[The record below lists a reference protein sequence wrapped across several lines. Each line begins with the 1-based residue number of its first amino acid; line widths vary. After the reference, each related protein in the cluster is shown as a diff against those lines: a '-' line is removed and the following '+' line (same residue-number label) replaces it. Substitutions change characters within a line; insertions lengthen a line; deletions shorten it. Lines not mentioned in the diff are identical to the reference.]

1 MPNTA
6 RMKYLFLILC
16 IMYAMHTSAQP
27 VVVKNI
33 MPDVFSSHPS
43 RLTVFNYRLYF
54 FADDGFKGYELWT
67 HDGTNTDMAKDIYQ
81 GPTDCAPQSPAQ
93 RMAVLGDKLYFPA
106 DNGTN
111 GLELYSH
118 DGGGITQL
126 ESDIA
131 AGLNSSEIDEIIAAN
146 GKLYFNAT
154 NGTNGKELWQYTPAI
169 KTAEQLS
176 FINSGPGSE
185 PAWITE
191 ASGKIYFTAL
201 DPAKGRELFEYNP
214 ATALVTMVAD
224 IYPGDTSSEPASLVN
239 LFGTLYFTA
248 SSPDYGRELYKYN
261 GAGLQ
266 RLTDLDAGPGDGLA
280 AHSDGLPVIGVVGDE
295 LYIAG
300 NDGTAG
306 FQLFRYNY
314 INNQSAHVA
323 TIHPAGNSTP
333 AGFIR
338 YANKLFF
345 TADDGTHGR
354 ELWMKDGNNPPTM
367 VADINTNAGVNTQPM
382 GMVEYKGNLYFSAY
396 GANGNELYKYSDAAA
411 GIVNFNRGID
421 VKVFP
426 NPAVTEVYFSLDIQ
440 QQDELSIR
448 VTDATGRQVYKTRHV
463 EYMPGA
469 NLTSIPV
476 DWLPKG
482 QYFYQVNNRSGQTF
496 AAGRVV
502 KM

>member
-1 MPNTA
+1 MKHSFLLFAFIPVITA
-6 RMKYLFLILC
+6 
-16 IMYAMHTSAQP
+16 SAQP
-27 VVVKNI
+27 AQVKNI
-33 MPDVFSSHPS
+33 MPNVFSSNPS
-43 RLTVFNYRLYF
+43 RLTVFSYRLYF
-54 FADDGFKGYELWT
+54 FANDGFKGYELWI
-67 HDGTNTDMAKDIYQ
+67 HDGVNTDMAKDIYP
-81 GPTDCAPQSPAQ
+81 GPTDCAPNSPAH
-93 RMAVLGDKLYFPA
+93 RMAVLGNKLYFPA

-111 GLELYSH
+111 GLELYSY
-118 DGGGITQL
+118 DGGGNAVL

-131 AGLNSSEIDEIIAAN
+131 TGLNSSEIDEIIAVN
-146 GKLYFNAT
+146 DRLYFDAT
-154 NGTNGKELWQYTPAI
+154 NGTNGKELWEYDPVI

-176 FINSGPGSE
+176 FINSGPGSD

-191 ASGKIYFTAL
+191 ANGKIYFTAF

-214 ATALVTMVAD
+214 ASGVVTIVED
-224 IYPGDTSSEPASLVN
+224 IYPGGTGSEPASLVN
-239 LFGTLYFTA
+239 VFGALYFTA
-248 SSPDYGRELYKYN
+248 VSPDYGRELYKYD
-261 GAGLQ
+261 GSILQ
-266 RLTDLDAGPGDGLA
+266 RLTDLNPGPGDGLA

-314 INNQSAHVA
+314 VSSQSAHVA
-323 TIHPAGNSTP
+323 TINSGGNSTP

-354 ELWMKDGNNPPTM
+354 ELWMKDGNNPPVM
-367 VADINTNAGVNTQPM
+367 VADINTNAAVHIQPM

-396 GANGNELYKYSDAAA
+396 GDDGNELYKYSDAAA
-411 GIVNFNRGID
+411 GVVNFNRGID

-426 NPAVTEVYFSLDIQ
+426 NPAVTEMYFSLDIQ

-448 VTDATGRQVYKTRHV
+448 LTDATGKQVYKTHHV
-463 EYMPGA
+463 QYMPGT

-476 DWLPKG
+476 DWLPQG
-482 QYFYQVNNRSGQTF
+482 QYFYQVNDRAGQTY